1 MVIIRAALAGGSNV
15 NDHPRAWWGD
25 GWLEAVRGEATV
37 YGGHMTVGSGV
48 GKKDGGDAAQQ
59 QQQEPVKRVE
69 DTTQP
74 GLPLGEEEDE
84 TPTDEHAAL
93 GEVEESTDEHAVV
106 PG

>member
-1 MVIIRAALAGGSNV
+1 
-15 NDHPRAWWGD
+15 
-25 GWLEAVRGEATV
+25 
-37 YGGHMTVGSGV
+37 MTVGSGV

-59 QQQEPVKRVE
+59 HEEPVKRVE

-74 GLPLGEEEDE
+74 GLPLGEADE
-84 TPTDEHAAL
+84 APTDEHVAF

>member
-1 MVIIRAALAGGSNV
+1 
-15 NDHPRAWWGD
+15 
-25 GWLEAVRGEATV
+25 
-37 YGGHMTVGSGV
+37 MTVGSGV

-59 QQQEPVKRVE
+59 QQKQQEPVKRVE

-74 GLPLGEEEDE
+74 GLPLGEEDE

>member
-1 MVIIRAALAGGSNV
+1 
-15 NDHPRAWWGD
+15 
-25 GWLEAVRGEATV
+25 
-37 YGGHMTVGSGV
+37 MTVGSGV

-59 QQQEPVKRVE
+59 QQEPVKRVE

-74 GLPLGEEEDE
+74 GVPLGEEDE